1 MSRLKIRWNCTR
13 FAEYL
18 DGSHGEEG
26 HAAVVHMNG
35 CAYCKGVYVGMKQRA
50 VRLWE
55 RLNRS
60 ARHILTHELE
70 VHRNHCLL
78 CQVFTTGKNSEETE
92 RFFNRIATRIIEHVA
107 IFEGR
112 EDTPPFDEAYDLY
125 ILKGIDNAHEQI
137 RALQIN

>member
-1 MSRLKIRWNCTR
+1 MSRQKTLWNCLR

-18 DGSHGEEG
+18 DGSHGNEG
-26 HAAVVHMNG
+26 GAAILHLNE
-35 CAYCKGVYVGMKQRA
+35 CAHCTDVYLDKKQRT

-60 ARHILTHELE
+60 ARQILTTELE
-70 VHRNHCLL
+70 IHRNHCLL
-78 CQVFTTGKNSEETE
+78 CQVFTTGKDREEVE
-92 RFFNRIATRIIEHVA
+92 RFFNRITTRIIEHLAV
-107 IFEGR
+107 FEGR

-125 ILKGIDNAHEQI
+125 IRKGTDNAHAEI